1 MTNLKKGIIIHLC
14 IGAAIVIGV
23 IVLNWQYEYLWS
35 HLLCDGFFVAAVVLL
50 GFGGLKFTRNQG
62 MFDMLMYSVSSTF
75 QIHYPFAKMDS
86 PLQERQET
94 FLDYKERK
102 RAKRKSAAELLWAG
116 LVYLVLALIFLV
128 VDLLLSGL

>member
-1 MTNLKKGIIIHLC
+1 MTDKKKGIIIHLAL
-14 IGAAIVIGV
+14 GLAVVIGV
-23 IVLNWQYEYLWS
+23 IVLNWQHEYRWS

-62 MFDMLMYSVSSTF
+62 MFDMLTYSVSSTF

-86 PLQERQET
+86 PLQDRQES

-116 LVYLVLALIFLV
+116 LVYLVLALIFRVVALLV
-128 VDLLLSGL
+128 SGL